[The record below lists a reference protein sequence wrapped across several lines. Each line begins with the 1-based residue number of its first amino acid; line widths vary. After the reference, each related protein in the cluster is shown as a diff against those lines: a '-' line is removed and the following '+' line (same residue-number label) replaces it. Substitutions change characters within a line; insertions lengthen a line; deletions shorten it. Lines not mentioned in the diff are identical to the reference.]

1 MVLCVTISQCFG
13 PFLRL
18 KSKNCNI
25 ETIVIMHF
33 YNRPMKRE
41 YLTVSDRLTLNDYM
55 FFFCYNQS
63 VFFWHFLRL
72 KSENYNIE
80 TIVIMYF
87 YNRPMKREYL
97 TVSDRLTSNDYMV
110 LCYTGAVPVLSWDG
124 RGLPGSSVYG
134 YR

>member
-1 MVLCVTISQCFG
+1 MILCVTISQCFFDI
-13 PFLRL
+13 FLRL

-41 YLTVSDRLTLNDYM
+41 YLTVSDRLTSNDYM
-55 FFFCYNQS
+55 VLCVTISQCFGP
-63 VFFWHFLRL
+63 FLRL
-72 KSENYNIE
+72 KSKNCNIE

-97 TVSDRLTSNDYMV
+97 TVSDRLTLNDYMV
-110 LCYTGAVPVLSWDG
+110 LCYTGAVPVLS
-124 RGLPGSSVYG
+124 
-134 YR
+134 